1 MEGTTMRFSKLGA
14 LSLAGLLGVSSV
26 YADDPGWRP
35 IIAQSAPGKPLAQ
48 AELVRPAAVALGRP
62 IPVALGR
69 PQPLISPR
77 AETQSTAIQ
86 DSLINQAS
94 ARSILLDPESIVR
107 AQAPEPPPGPPPMT
121 GDPIL
126 GPDPYAPPPVGIGA
140 DPSTQPGFWSQ
151 TKEFIMGPAPVN
163 GCGGA
168 RAKWQSDHAFDQF
181 ISPVTNPFLFE
192 DPRAL
197 TELRPIFLIQSIPS
211 SNWVYKGGNAEFI
224 GIQGRL
230 AITERWSAVIN
241 KLGFVA
247 INPGSDSLLSSNS
260 GFAEINLG
268 PKYTFYRNE
277 RSGTIAA
284 GGVTFELPAG
294 SSKVFQDT
302 GNLSIV
308 PYVSFGQNFWR
319 TQYGS
324 MNFLTTGGYSF
335 ASNTQRSEYLFTS
348 FHLDYDVANWH
359 RFYPL
364 LEFNWFH
371 YTQAGKAEPFS
382 FEGADLVNF
391 GSTGVSG
398 QNQMTIAFG
407 ARYKFTEAVQLG
419 TAFEFGLGPTKGID
433 EFRWTLDMIFRY

>member
-1 MEGTTMRFSKLGA
+1 MKISKIGMLG
-14 LSLAGLLGVSSV
+14 LAGLLGSAAVR
-26 YADDPGWRP
+26 AEDLGWRP
-35 IIAQSAPGKPLAQ
+35 IIAQSSPAKPLSQ
-48 AELVRPAAVALGRP
+48 NEPGRMAAVSLGRP
-62 IPVALGR
+62 VPVSLGR
-69 PQPLISPR
+69 PQPLVHQV
-77 AETQSTAIQ
+77 AETTPSTIQ

-107 AQAPEPPPGPPPMT
+107 AQAPEPPASAPPMT

-126 GPDPYAPPPVGIGA
+126 GPDPYAPPPLGLGA
-140 DPSTQPGFWSQ
+140 EPTPQPGFWSQ
-151 TKEFIMGPAPVN
+151 TKELIMGPGPVPS
-163 GCGGA
+163 CGG
-168 RAKWQSDHAFDQF
+168 RAKWQSDHAFDVF

-211 SNWVYKGGNAEFI
+211 NNWVYRGGNAEFI
-224 GIQGRL
+224 GVQGRL

-247 INPGSDSLLSSNS
+247 INPGSSSLLSSNS

-294 SSKVFQDT
+294 SSKVFQET

-335 ASNTQRSEYLFTS
+335 SSNTQRSEYLFAS

-407 ARYKFTEAVQLG
+407 ARYKCTEAIQLG
-419 TAFEFGLGPTKGID
+419 TAFEFGIGSTKGID
-433 EFRWTLDMIFRY
+433 DFRWTLDMIFRY